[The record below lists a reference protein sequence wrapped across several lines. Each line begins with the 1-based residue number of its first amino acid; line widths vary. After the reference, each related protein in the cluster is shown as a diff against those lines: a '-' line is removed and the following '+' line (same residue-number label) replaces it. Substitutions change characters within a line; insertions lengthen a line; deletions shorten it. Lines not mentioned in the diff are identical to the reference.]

1 MPALA
6 STIFNTFQMI
16 GIFGYFKVIL
26 SLKYLYP
33 CHNVILQTL
42 FTLLICLTAA
52 LINAKLTDT
61 FKAGYIYLSFAVVY
75 KLYISIH
82 AMSVCLYN

>member
-6 STIFNTFQMI
+6 STIFNTLQMI

-33 CHNVILQTL
+33 CLILQTL